1 MNKRK
6 TLFLALF
13 VSSLLTLTAFTAV
26 HTYSY
31 NWDIYSSQVL
41 QETNNVGY
49 GLILNKNLPEN
60 QYLQLDYASDVRY
73 VKEGYNNHV
82 DSYGNDSTTLRGVFP
97 GIGSSYYTQNS
108 LFDYYTN
115 EWKDFPTYI
124 QANNLTGVGSHLNFT
139 SGVNSL
145 GVLSLTSKTALVLD
159 AKMLYFFSVKLKA
172 GELYDLNIKST
183 STVNFYIYYNNMLS
197 YYDSVNGYTRDF
209 QPLAA
214 RDSGIH
220 LIYLYSS
227 TDNDVVINP
236 KKIEVTDI
244 GSNTAV
250 SRNFVNEPN
259 QIWNETRQANQENK
273 KKETVHAY
281 YVTVP
286 KGTYQFKYS
295 LFDSISSTAWIIPL
309 MTISDNTMKPVFMDI
324 PLDSFSNKFTMHFE
338 KEYSAIIFITA
349 EYDNTDYIEFEYI
362 FSVKDVELPIFES
375 GNEHQV
381 QDDIV
386 VFGFIVEQTEIV
398 YFNKSTAGLL
408 DLSVIRYLD
417 SGDIYFST
425 YTVYPAAE
433 DTTKILLQPGFY
445 FLSNQVIS
453 SYDFILEVNTV
464 TYEEYT
470 NPTTFSIK
478 QQDGTPVNYKLFKL
492 NYTGFKY
499 TNYNFT
505 LLTQNNYTVDVEYEL
520 FGPVHEF
527 SLTQHDFVLGKQ
539 QVAGIYE
546 GYRYSDSQEIVLC
559 SQEEINFRYL
569 LVYIKDIYNNTGYS
583 WPNKGDILVNQTSV
597 QLRIKNDPGYPD
609 VFENIN
615 VHEIDLDSGGTGVIT
630 KSFTNTTNDKDL
642 YIIRANVLEYSWY
655 KVKVLIVNGTI
666 DAVPY
671 FYPNRDLSHPSY
683 FYAVQVVN
691 KYYYKDMLTTN
702 YFAHYDSSNIS
713 HVTYDIEFGIYNP
726 SLIFF
731 FGIDHAGLN
740 GTIRFDFIKYNCT
753 PIPEIILESFF
764 AKGLGTG
771 AIIGLAI
778 AGSIIVVGTVAV
790 VVVKVILPKRR

>member
-26 HTYSY
+26 RTYSY

-124 QANNLTGVGSHLNFT
+124 QANNLTGVGPHLNFT

-273 KKETVHAY
+273 KKETVHA
-281 YVTVP
+281 
-286 KGTYQFKYS
+286 
-295 LFDSISSTAWIIPL
+295 
-309 MTISDNTMKPVFMDI
+309 
-324 PLDSFSNKFTMHFE
+324 
-338 KEYSAIIFITA
+338 
-349 EYDNTDYIEFEYI
+349 
-362 FSVKDVELPIFES
+362 
-375 GNEHQV
+375 
-381 QDDIV
+381 
-386 VFGFIVEQTEIV
+386 
-398 YFNKSTAGLL
+398 
-408 DLSVIRYLD
+408 
-417 SGDIYFST
+417 
-425 YTVYPAAE
+425 
-433 DTTKILLQPGFY
+433 
-445 FLSNQVIS
+445 
-453 SYDFILEVNTV
+453 
-464 TYEEYT
+464 
-470 NPTTFSIK
+470 
-478 QQDGTPVNYKLFKL
+478 
-492 NYTGFKY
+492 
-499 TNYNFT
+499 
-505 LLTQNNYTVDVEYEL
+505 
-520 FGPVHEF
+520 
-527 SLTQHDFVLGKQ
+527 
-539 QVAGIYE
+539 
-546 GYRYSDSQEIVLC
+546 
-559 SQEEINFRYL
+559 
-569 LVYIKDIYNNTGYS
+569 
-583 WPNKGDILVNQTSV
+583 
-597 QLRIKNDPGYPD
+597 
-609 VFENIN
+609 
-615 VHEIDLDSGGTGVIT
+615 
-630 KSFTNTTNDKDL
+630 
-642 YIIRANVLEYSWY
+642 
-655 KVKVLIVNGTI
+655 
-666 DAVPY
+666 
-671 FYPNRDLSHPSY
+671 
-683 FYAVQVVN
+683 
-691 KYYYKDMLTTN
+691 
-702 YFAHYDSSNIS
+702 
-713 HVTYDIEFGIYNP
+713 
-726 SLIFF
+726 
-731 FGIDHAGLN
+731 
-740 GTIRFDFIKYNCT
+740 
-753 PIPEIILESFF
+753 
-764 AKGLGTG
+764 
-771 AIIGLAI
+771 
-778 AGSIIVVGTVAV
+778 
-790 VVVKVILPKRR
+790 